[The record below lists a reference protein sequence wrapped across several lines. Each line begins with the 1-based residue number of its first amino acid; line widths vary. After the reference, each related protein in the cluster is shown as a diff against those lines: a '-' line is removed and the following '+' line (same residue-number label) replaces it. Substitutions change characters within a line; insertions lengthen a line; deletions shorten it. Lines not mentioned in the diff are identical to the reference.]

1 MNSSSL
7 NDSYQSL
14 GGLDPEEQKQLNES
28 IRRAQQFEK
37 AEDLD
42 LMRQP
47 LEGYL
52 LKFTNAFQGWQHR
65 WFVLDPSR
73 GELR

>member
-1 MNSSSL
+1 MSTNTDYQCAL
-7 NDSYQSL
+7 N
-14 GGLDPEEQKQLNES
+14 LDPEEQKQLNDS

-65 WFVLDPSR
+65 WFVLDPNR
-73 GELR
+73 GELRF